1 MKINITNDDGAVFLL
16 DVSEQFSMGELKE
29 ILEAEFGTPC
39 GEMALVYNMAIMADD
54 QTLSTY
60 NVHDGDVV
68 IMTKSSEP
76 PPEQPRGGG
85 ETILNGH
92 HYCCHHQI
100 WRPEVVPPPH
110 KHHLQ

>member
-76 PPEQPRGGG
+76 PPEQPQGGG

-92 HYCCHHQI
+92 H
-100 WRPEVVPPPH
+100 
-110 KHHLQ
+110 